1 MTPGKLRAKKVAGV
15 VQRQMTKKK
24 NKDLVKKKKAND
36 LLKDSDNLFSKEDPD
51 EKEAEILE

>member
-1 MTPGKLRAKKVAGV
+1 VTPGKLRAKKVAGV